1 MGKRQQFSRERAGHR
16 REMSIYAIMLPVV
29 FVLYV
34 LFAMWQPGFV
44 DNLLAN
50 LKSGVLSH
58 VIF

>member
-1 MGKRQQFSRERAGHR
+1 
-16 REMSIYAIMLPVV
+16 MSIYAIMLPVV